1 MILGGEPMPHG
12 NEHVFCWLCARL
24 GNPREAALRAG
35 YPVEQADLIAAKLL
49 QRPKIRAK
57 IEECAHGTQS
67 GDLSSLA
74 LQGLLRLALGSCN
87 DAVRL
92 ALTEEE
98 PDTETLER
106 MDLYCVSEIK
116 RPKGGGCEVKLHNRL
131 EALELLLKTSSDLKT
146 PDGPG
151 SLYAALRDS
160 VHPAVEADK
169 PDEV

>member
-1 MILGGEPMPHG
+1 MPHG

-35 YPVEQADLIAAKLL
+35 YPANQADSIAAKLL

-57 IEECAHGTQS
+57 IEECANSAHG
-67 GDLSSLA
+67 GGLSALA
-74 LQGLLRLALGSCN
+74 LRGLLRLALGSCN
-87 DAVRL
+87 DAARL
-92 ALTEEE
+92 ALMEEE
-98 PDTETLER
+98 PDPQALEQ
-106 MDLYCVSEIK
+106 MDLFCVSEIR
-116 RPKGGGCEVKLHNRL
+116 RPKGGGCEIKLYNRL
-131 EALELLLKTSSDLKT
+131 EALELLLKTCTDLEV

-160 VHPAVEADK
+160 VKPVVKADE